1 MSLLAGFALRQ
12 FRKETQRKIGDRG
25 LFTTNPQHA
34 HTHTH
39 PKHSNDEAY
48 LKFLKEEQELR
59 VRRMKESDRQR
70 VALVTVYC
78 ALPVLLFL
86 IGYWWYGT

>member
-1 MSLLAGFALRQ
+1 MSLLAGLALRQ

-25 LFTTNPQHA
+25 LFTTHPRHA
-34 HTHTH
+34 HGHTR

-59 VRRMKESDRQR
+59 YRRMKKSDHQR
-70 VALVTVYC
+70 VAYIVVYC
-78 ALPVLLFL
+78 SLPILLLL
-86 IGYWWYGT
+86 IGYWWQSH